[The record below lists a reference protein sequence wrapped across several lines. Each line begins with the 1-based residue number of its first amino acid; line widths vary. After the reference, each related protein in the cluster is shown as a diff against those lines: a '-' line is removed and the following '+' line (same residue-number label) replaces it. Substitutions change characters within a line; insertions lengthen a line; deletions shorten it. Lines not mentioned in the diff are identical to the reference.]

1 MARLILDT
9 TILIAAARR
18 RLDLATI
25 SEDDDAAVPA
35 VVVAEY
41 LVGVHLTA
49 DAARAAD
56 QRAFLDDVLA
66 VAPIVDYTRDVAEHH
81 AVLLAHVR
89 RAGEPRGAH
98 DLIVAASARAT
109 EQTVL
114 TADSRARFDEL
125 PGVRVRLVSTR

>member
-109 EQTVL
+109 ERTVL